1 MAKLRRNH
9 SRRGGAAAG
18 ATLLKVTVFALILF
32 ALIWAFYRWRPAGDG
47 ARVPGPSPYDGAN
60 WYLPEHDPA
69 TLVPHA
75 GFTVSYHEAWEQ
87 AAWVAYILRGSDLDL
102 PWTERR
108 NTFRP
113 DPDVPTGSSVPDDYR
128 GSGYDRGHLA
138 PFADFAWNPER
149 ADETFFMSN
158 VSPQNR
164 AFNQGIWR
172 ELEELVRAWARRDGR
187 LYVVSGPVTSLPPLR
202 TIGRRNRVAVPA
214 AYFKVILDLEG
225 DEQKG
230 IGFLLPN
237 TESDRPLLDY
247 AVPIDSVE
255 ATLGYDMF
263 PDLMPPD
270 LERRLEATVE
280 PQRWPMDEAK
290 YRRRVNQWNNV
301 K

>member
-18 ATLLKVTVFALILF
+18 ATLLKVTLFALILF
-32 ALIWAFYRWRPAGDG
+32 GLIWAFHRWRQLGDE
-47 ARVPGPSPYDGAN
+47 ARVPQPSPYDGAN

-75 GFTVSYHEAWEQ
+75 GFTLSYHEAWEQ
-87 AAWVAYILRGSDLDL
+87 PLWVAYILRGSDLNQ
-102 PWTERR
+102 PWSERR
-108 NTFRP
+108 NNFRP
-113 DPDVPTGSSVPDDYR
+113 DPEVPTGSSTPDDYR

-138 PFADFAWNPER
+138 PFADFAWNAEQ
-149 ADETFFMSN
+149 ADETFLMSN
-158 VSPQNR
+158 VSPQDR
-164 AFNQGIWR
+164 AFNQGVWR
-172 ELEELVRAWARRDGR
+172 ELEEVVREWARRDGR
-187 LYVVSGPVTSLPPLR
+187 LYVVSGPVISLPPLK
-202 TIGRRNRVAVPA
+202 TIGRRNRIPVPA
-214 AYFKVILDLEG
+214 AYFKVLLDLEG

-237 TESDRPLLDY
+237 APSDRPLLDY

-255 ATLGYDMF
+255 ATLGYDFF

-270 LERRLEATVE
+270 VERQLEATLLTQE
-280 PQRWPMDEAK
+280 WPTDEAK